1 MPSRKI
7 AITMD
12 AGILEEVD
20 RLVLEKAF
28 PNRSRAIQ
36 QAVAASLERL
46 GKRRLLRE
54 CRKLDPRQE
63 RAEAEAGLAEDAK
76 EWPEY

>member
-7 AITMD
+7 AITIE

-20 RLVLEKAF
+20 RLVLEKVF

-36 QAVAASLERL
+36 RAIAESLEKL

-63 RAEAEAGLAEDAK
+63 RAEAEAGLTEDSK

>member
-20 RLVLEKAF
+20 RLVLEKTF

-54 CRKLDPRQE
+54 CRKLDPKQE
-63 RAEAEAGLAEDAK
+63 RLEAEMGLTEDSK

>member
-7 AITMD
+7 AITIE

-20 RLVLEKAF
+20 RLVLEKVF

-36 QAVAASLERL
+36 RAVADNLEKL
-46 GKRRLLRE
+46 GKHRLLRE
-54 CRKLDPRQE
+54 CRKLDPKQE
-63 RAEAEAGLAEDAK
+63 RSEAERNLAEDAK
-76 EWPEY
+76 EWPEF

>member
-12 AGILEEVD
+12 AGILGEVD
-20 RLVLEKAF
+20 RLVLEKIF

-54 CRKLDPRQE
+54 CRKLDPKQE
-63 RAEAEAGLAEDAK
+63 RLEAEMGLAEDSK